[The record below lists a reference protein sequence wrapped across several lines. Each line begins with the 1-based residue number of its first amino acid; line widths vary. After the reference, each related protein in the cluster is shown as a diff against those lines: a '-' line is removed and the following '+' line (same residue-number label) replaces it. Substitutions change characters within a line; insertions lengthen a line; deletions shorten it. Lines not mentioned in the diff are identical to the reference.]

1 MFFLFVCKLFV
12 KKSGQLQ
19 IFFTFCVKKGLFALF
34 MEVFFINS
42 VFSYAILP
50 LNLITDEKY
59 RTLTSDEK
67 LLYVL
72 LLNRVNF
79 SKKNLNNFSDSNGI
93 FVYYSNKQIQNH
105 LNCCK
110 STAIKALNNLEK
122 VGLIKKEY
130 QRKGMP
136 IKIYVNNIRNYER
149 DTNIPTLPKTL
160 HKENPVSFDIGLAQ
174 SRTQLHRANFGEMKN
189 KRRSANK

>member
-1 MFFLFVCKLFV
+1 
-12 KKSGQLQ
+12 
-19 IFFTFCVKKGLFALF
+19 

-59 RTLTSDEK
+59 RTLSSDEK

-79 SKKNLNNFSDSNGI
+79 SKKNLNNFSDSNGV

-110 STAIKALNNLEK
+110 STAIKALNNLKK

-130 QRKGMP
+130 QRKSMP
-136 IKIYVNNIRNYER
+136 IKIYVNDIR
-149 DTNIPTLPKTL
+149 THHQKAPTLKKSSY
-160 HKENPVSFDIGLAQ
+160 KEKPTSFDIERAT
-174 SRTQLHRANFGEMKN
+174 SRTQFNRQNFGEMKN

>member
-1 MFFLFVCKLFV
+1 
-12 KKSGQLQ
+12 
-19 IFFTFCVKKGLFALF
+19 

-130 QRKGMP
+130 QKNGLP
-136 IKIYVNNIRNYER
+136 LKIYVNDIRENREQKAR
-149 DTNIPTLPKTL
+149 FKT
-160 HKENPVSFDIGLAQ
+160 KETSFDIERAL
-174 SRTQLHRANFGEMKN
+174 SREKITRQTFGDKKN
-189 KRRSANK
+189 KRRTNSSTFLKSY

>member
-1 MFFLFVCKLFV
+1 
-12 KKSGQLQ
+12 
-19 IFFTFCVKKGLFALF
+19 

-59 RTLTSDEK
+59 RTLSSDEK

-110 STAIKALNNLEK
+110 STAIKAINNLEK

-130 QRKGMP
+130 QHKGMP
-136 IKIYVNNIRNYER
+136 IKIYVNNIRIYER
-149 DTNIPTLPKTL
+149 DTNTPTLTKTL
-160 HKENPVSFDIGLAQ
+160 QKEKPVSFDIGLAQ
-174 SRTQLHRANFGEMKN
+174 SRAQFNRANFGEMKN